1 MIMNHILAVAA
12 LLLTFTLAGSSVS
25 AASGYEL
32 PLRGSDLAMG
42 ERYNTFVHAAG
53 RQAMGKDIG
62 ARRYNS
68 DSNWPWLK
76 SDGAD
81 GKVLSNWV
89 IYGKPFYAMASGKVI
104 GCWRNAPEN
113 TPGSLHPNILK
124 NAGGGNH
131 LWVLQDDG
139 VVALYAHAQPGSI
152 PLSLCPK
159 TATYMTN
166 TKGPG
171 GSKPDIA
178 KDAEVSNGARIK
190 TGQLLGLI
198 GNSGSSKGGPHLHVH
213 MEKDGNPVTMN
224 FARGLT
230 TSFEGGKASL
240 DGPWAGLNGKKMP
253 EESILF
259 LPPRPQGNYTF
270 NGSTPAE
277 FQRLADHLHDS
288 DEVANIVTCK
298 SNGSSYNSTWVP
310 STGPWAMHHGMSPA
324 VAAEKHAYYTQKGY
338 KRTSSYTCG
347 NVSVAVWRKM

>member
-1 MIMNHILAVAA
+1 MKINHILAVAA
-12 LLLTFTLAGSSVS
+12 LVAAFTFAPIS
-25 AASGYEL
+25 AAFGYEL
-32 PLRGSDLAMG
+32 PLRGSDLKTG
-42 ERYNTFVHAAG
+42 ERYDTFVHAAG
-53 RQAMGKDIG
+53 RQAEGKDIG
-62 ARRYNS
+62 ARRYIT
-68 DSNWPWLK
+68 DTNWSWLK

-81 GKVLSNWV
+81 SKVLSNWV
-89 IYGKPFYAMASGKVI
+89 VYGKPFYAMAPGTVI

-139 VVALYAHAQPGSI
+139 VIALYAHAQPGSI
-152 PLSLCPK
+152 PASLCPK

-178 KDAEVSNGARIK
+178 KDAEVTNGARIK
-190 TGQLLGLI
+190 TGQLLGVV
-198 GNSGSSKGGPHLHVH
+198 GNSGSSAGGPHLHVH
-213 MEKDGNPVTMN
+213 MEKDGNPVAMK

-230 TSFEGGKASL
+230 ASFEGFKASIN
-240 DGPWAGLNGKKMP
+240 GPWSGLNGKKMP
-253 EESILF
+253 EERILF

-270 NGSTPAE
+270 NGSTPDE
-277 FQRLADHLHDS
+277 FQRLAAHLRDS

-310 STGPWAMHHGMSPA
+310 SKGNWAMHHGMSPA
-324 VAAEKHAYYTQKGY
+324 VAAEKHAYYTQMGY

-347 NVSVAVWRKM
+347 NVSVAVWRKI

>member
-1 MIMNHILAVAA
+1 MKNYHILSIAA
-12 LLLTFTLAGSSVS
+12 LLVAFTVAGAPIS

-32 PLRGSDLAMG
+32 PTRGSDLATG
-42 ERYNTFVHAAG
+42 ERYDTFVHTAG
-53 RQAMGKDIG
+53 RQAEGKDIG
-62 ARRYNS
+62 AYRYIS
-68 DSNWPWLK
+68 GTNWSKLT
-76 SDGAD
+76 SDGANI
-81 GKVLSNWV
+81 KVLKNWV
-89 IYGKPFYAMASGKVI
+89 VYGKPFYAMAPGTVI
-104 GCWRNAPEN
+104 GCWRNALEN

-139 VVALYAHAQPGSI
+139 VIALYAHAQPGSI

-178 KDAEVSNGARIK
+178 KDAEVTNGARIT
-190 TGQLLGLI
+190 TGQLLGVV
-198 GNSGSSKGGPHLHVH
+198 GNSGSSPDGPHLHVH
-213 MEKDGNPVTMN
+213 MEKDGNAVVMK

-240 DGPWAGLNGKKMP
+240 DGPWAGLNGQKMP
-253 EESILF
+253 EEFILF

-270 NGSTPAE
+270 NGSTSDE
-277 FQRLADHLHDS
+277 FQRLADHLYDS
-288 DEVANIVTCK
+288 GEVANTVTCK
-298 SNGSSYNSTWVP
+298 SNGSSYDSTWVP
-310 STGPWAMHHGMSPA
+310 NKGIWAMHHGMSA
-324 VAAEKHAYYTQKGY
+324 TVAAEKHAYYTQKGY